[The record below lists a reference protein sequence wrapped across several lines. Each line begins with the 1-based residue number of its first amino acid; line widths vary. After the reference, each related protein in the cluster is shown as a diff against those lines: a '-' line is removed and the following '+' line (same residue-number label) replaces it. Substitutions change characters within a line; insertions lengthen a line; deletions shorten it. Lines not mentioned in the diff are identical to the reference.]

1 MKQRMKKFEDWEL
14 FDLLY
19 IVDYLFHCW
28 VRIIIIILLMSMMK
42 KTSQEKE
49 YEEGKTT
56 PKSIKTSK
64 KDLHLKKLSTIMA
77 NLSF

>member
-1 MKQRMKKFEDWEL
+1 
-14 FDLLY
+14 
-19 IVDYLFHCW
+19 
-28 VRIIIIILLMSMMK
+28 MK